1 MQQDFQVFEN
11 AKFENFTIENGLP
24 SDFCLKTC
32 ESPDHSIWVASMHGI
47 AKFNGFKW
55 DYFQQESSSKSKRIG
70 SNWVMDIF
78 PTSSKIWYH
87 TDKDVGYIDL
97 KKFKTVPI
105 STISNGWGKLTSSK
119 NDVFVSTWKGIIK
132 YNKKKMEKSK
142 R

>member
-1 MQQDFQVFEN
+1 MKPYYSILLISIFTCFCAFTQKIQQDFQVFEN

-97 KKFKTVPI
+97 KKFKI
-105 STISNGWGKLTSSK
+105 YRIE
-119 NDVFVSTWKGIIK
+119 
-132 YNKKKMEKSK
+132 M
-142 R
+142 